1 MRGAPDKVLI
11 LGCGTIGQIKAG
23 LWLSL
28 GAAVYLYDT
37 DPIQVDRLLAIDE
50 RLKRF
55 QDNTDDFIVDIST
68 PSDQHA
74 SSLSWVFKTIQHPK
88 TILIEKPI
96 CTNPSDKAL
105 INQLLRD
112 YKHVPVYVNE
122 SYFWSSALD
131 WLSSQLVENH
141 ETIVSIEINLSKN
154 RLADAKVGRFFDKE
168 LETYGIEVPHALA
181 VLQKLGFDKLKI
193 VENTLYRDKETSV
206 NQGVHIAL
214 SDVSKR
220 TITIDSFLGDFMIQN
235 DQVMQNSLTRQI
247 AVTTDKEN
255 GYHISFDPAPN
266 ERRFKS
272 VIIVNDAERIVLE
285 DDHLRKHLEC
295 IQAGN
300 LDAVMRYFLS
310 PANSMSIYD
319 LLDTLYRS
327 KVEEECIPDDVANY
341 YSEVGERAG
350 VI

>member
-28 GAAVYLYDT
+28 GADVYLYDT
-37 DPIQVDRLLAIDE
+37 NPMQVNKLLAIDE

-55 QDNTDDFIVDIST
+55 QHDTDGCIVDIST
-68 PSDQHA
+68 PSNQHA
-74 SSLSWVFKTIQHPK
+74 SSLSWALETIQNPK

-112 YKHVPVYVNE
+112 HKHVPVYVNE

-131 WLSSQLVENH
+131 WLLSRLLAANER
-141 ETIVSIEINLSKN
+141 IASININLSKN
-154 RLADAKVGRFFDKE
+154 RLADAKIGRFFDKE
-168 LETYGIEVPHALA
+168 LESYGIEVPHALA
-181 VLQKLGFDKLKI
+181 VLQKLGFDKLEV
-193 VENTLYRDKETSV
+193 VENTIYRDKENFV

-214 SDVSKR
+214 SDVNNH
-220 TITIDSFLGDFMIQN
+220 TIMIDSFLGDFMVQG
-235 DQVMQNSLTRQI
+235 DQVVQNTFMRQVI
-247 AVTTDKEN
+247 VITDEGN
-255 GYHISFDPAPN
+255 SYHISFDPAPN

-300 LDAVMRYFLS
+300 LDAVMRHFLS

-319 LLDTLYRS
+319 FLDTLCRS
-327 KVEEECIPDDVANY
+327 KVEEEYIPDDVANY

>member
-11 LGCGTIGQIKAG
+11 LGCGTIGRIKAR
-23 LWLSL
+23 LWLSQ
-28 GAAVYLYDT
+28 GADVYLYDT
-37 DPIQVDRLLAIDE
+37 NPVQIDNLLAIDE
-50 RLKRF
+50 RLRRF
-55 QDNTDDFIVDIST
+55 KHDTDGYIVDIST
-68 PSDQHA
+68 PSNRHA
-74 SSLSWVFKTIQHPK
+74 SSLLWAIETIQNPK

-168 LETYGIEVPHALA
+168 LETYGIEVPHAFA
-181 VLQKLGFDKLKI
+181 VLQKLGFDKFK
-193 VENTLYRDKETSV
+193 VCENTLYRDKETSV

-214 SDVSKR
+214 SDVNKR

-235 DQVMQNSLTRQI
+235 GQVMQNSLTRQI
-247 AVTTDKEN
+247 AVTTDKN
-255 GYHISFDPAPN
+255 NSYHISFDPAPN

-272 VIIVNDAERIVLE
+272 VIIVNDTERIVLE

-300 LDAVMRYFLS
+300 LDAIMKHFLS
-310 PANSMSIYD
+310 PVNSISIYD
-319 LLDTLYRS
+319 FLDTLYRS
-327 KVEEECIPDDVANY
+327 KVDEEYIPDDVAIY